1 MKMGLEAAALSQFFK
16 PPASPSTEIMAAA
29 VSTLTACKVG
39 FRRLAERNST
49 QNHGLHLSRRER
61 RGG

>member
-1 MKMGLEAAALSQFFK
+1 MKMGLEAAAALSLPPSISEFFK

-39 FRRLAERNST
+39 YSSS
-49 QNHGLHLSRRER
+49 GRER
-61 RGG
+61 IHLDSI